1 MLDDYEDGRA
11 EQVLIVGGGRSVPEM
26 EVIVESA
33 MQTPDRLW
41 RVEVVR
47 PRGRRT
53 SWYRIVRGDDDAV
66 LDWLSIT
73 AVERILTEA
82 GVDLA
87 TLVPVL
93 DDAVDP
99 QQGEGPEDTHGAA

>member
-1 MLDDYEDGRA
+1 
-11 EQVLIVGGGRSVPEM
+11 M

-47 PRGRRT
+47 RRGRRT

-87 TLVPVL
+87 NLVPVL
-93 DDAVDP
+93 DDAAD
-99 QQGEGPEDTHGAA
+99 QAAGRGSEDAHGAA